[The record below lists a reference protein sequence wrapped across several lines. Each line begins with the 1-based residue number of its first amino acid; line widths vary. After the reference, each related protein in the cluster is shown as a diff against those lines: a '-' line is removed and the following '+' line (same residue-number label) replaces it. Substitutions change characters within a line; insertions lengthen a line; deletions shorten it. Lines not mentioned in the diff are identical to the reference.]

1 MSLQTIKTIVGLAT
15 PELGLAQVD
24 YLTILT
30 RVDKRH
36 KTGIMEANLLKRCVT
51 FLSAN
56 RSDMRSSLSAIISP
70 ATVSYKYRKKLTM
83 EILFSSPTRTC
94 QKVTRTQ
101 ATQVCVNIERVSP

>member
-1 MSLQTIKTIVGLAT
+1 VT

-24 YLTILT
+24 LLRILT

-36 KTGIMEANLLKRCVT
+36 KTGIMEANLSKPCVT

-56 RSDMRSSLSAIISP
+56 TSDMRRSFSAIISP
-70 ATVSYKYRKKLTM
+70 ATVPYKYRKKLTM

-94 QKVTRTQ
+94 QKLTRTLKLLKF
-101 ATQVCVNIERVSP
+101 VLILKECHPKIEVVANGVR